1 MIKKILTATLG
12 IGMVLGAVVPAFAG
26 INISNTGQQSNLDT
40 RITRVKNHVF
50 NLSNSYTLNQNVVA
64 NQTTGDNTADNNTK
78 DGLAAAGNVTGNHTT
93 QVEANT
99 SNVDI
104 DMTEN
109 STCNCSDNFISVNT
123 TGQNSTANAVID
135 STRNLTVNLTNAG
148 SVNNTFTS
156 IVNTGGNSANN
167 NTGNGTAVGG
177 DASIWSIVTTKL
189 NSVFYK
195 IRM

>member
-12 IGMVLGAVVPAFAG
+12 IGMVLGTIAPAFAA

-40 RITRVKNHVF
+40 RVNRAKTHVF
-50 NLSNSYTLNQNVVA
+50 NLLNAYTLNQVTTA
-64 NQTTGDNTADNNTK
+64 NQTTGGNTADNNTK
-78 DGLAAAGNVTGNHTT
+78 DGLAAAGNVSGNHTA
-93 QVEANT
+93 QVEANS

-104 DMTEN
+104 DMTSN
-109 STCNCSDNFISVNT
+109 STDDHNITVNT

-135 STRNLTVNLTNAG
+135 STHNLTLNTTNNG

-156 IVNTGGNSANN
+156 IVNTGGNTANN
-167 NTGNGTAVGG
+167 NTGNGTSIGG
-177 DASIWSIVTTKL
+177 DVSVWSIVTTKL